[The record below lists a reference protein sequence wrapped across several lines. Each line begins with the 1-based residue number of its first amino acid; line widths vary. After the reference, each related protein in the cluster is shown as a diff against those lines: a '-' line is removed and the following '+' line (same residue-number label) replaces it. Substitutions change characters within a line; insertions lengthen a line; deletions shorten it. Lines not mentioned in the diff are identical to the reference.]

1 MENYRKTVWNSF
13 YVSGDAESVAGKL
26 KSRLT
31 DANDRAAV
39 RPVDLSD
46 LTVDDERVALRV
58 DDIRTLLAV
67 EVSPMR
73 DYDFKAVLRYGPLL
87 RALVV
92 GYKSAEG
99 VSEVIPCDYELAEPV
114 SESNDCLGFHVLESV

>member
-31 DANDRAAV
+31 DATDKAAV

-46 LTVDDERVALRV
+46 LTVDDEHVALRV
-58 DDIRTLLAV
+58 DDIRTVLAV
-67 EVSPMR
+67 EVFPM
-73 DYDFKAVLRYGPLL
+73 DGYDFKAVLGYGPLL

-92 GYKSAEG
+92 GYRDLGS
-99 VSEVIPCDYELAEPV
+99 VSEVIPCDYELSQPV
-114 SESNDCLGFHVLESV
+114 SENNDCLGFHVLESV